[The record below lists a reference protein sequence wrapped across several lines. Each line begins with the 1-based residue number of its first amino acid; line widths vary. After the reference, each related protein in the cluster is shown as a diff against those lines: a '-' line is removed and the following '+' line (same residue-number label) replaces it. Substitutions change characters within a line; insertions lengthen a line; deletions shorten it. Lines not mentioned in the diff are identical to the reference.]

1 MPISDYMRAIR
12 AKVGH
17 DVVLTPSVS
26 GLVFDDAG
34 RVLLARHATG
44 DLWAA
49 PGGAVD
55 PDERPVDAVVR
66 ELWEETALHVEP
78 VAFVGV
84 FGGPEFRVRY
94 ENGDVTAYVISIFEC
109 RVLAGTPRPDGEEI
123 CELRWVAH
131 DDLTALALSPWAR
144 TLLPQLVASRGRPLV
159 PAATWRPPVA

>member
-1 MPISDYMRAIR
+1 MPISDYMRALR

-17 DVVLTPSVS
+17 DVVLTPSVT

-34 RVLLARHATG
+34 RLLLARHATA

-66 ELWEETALHVEP
+66 ELWEETGLHVEP
-78 VAFVGV
+78 VALAGV

-94 ENGDVTAYVISIFEC
+94 ENGDVTAYVISMFEC
-109 RVLAGTPRPDGEEI
+109 RVLAGSPRPDGDEI
-123 CELRWVAH
+123 RELRWVGRDELAA
-131 DDLTALALSPWAR
+131 LTLSPWAR
-144 TLLPQLVASRGRPLV
+144 VMLPQLFESRGRPLV
-159 PAATWRPPVA
+159 PTPTWRPPVG

>member
-17 DVVLTPSVS
+17 DVVLTPSVT

-66 ELWEETALHVEP
+66 ELWEETSLHVEP
-78 VAFVGV
+78 IAFVGV

-94 ENGDVTAYVISIFEC
+94 ENGDVTAYVISMFEC
-109 RVLAGTPRPDGEEI
+109 QVLAGTPRPDGDEI
-123 CELRWVAH
+123 RELRWVAR
-131 DDLTALALSPWAR
+131 DELAALTLSPWAGVM
-144 TLLPQLVASRGRPLV
+144 LPQLFASRGRPLV
-159 PAATWRPPVA
+159 PAPTWRPPAA